1 MVEFVCNPQYLHLKP
16 TNRYHERASLE
27 YQPVLSV
34 SVGGREPSGNVWII
48 THNLGVTT
56 LIGIQVTIQKLSQR
70 QKIQHSIDTF
80 PREHVQKR
88 GDFCESLFGKYAP
101 STVSQCVG
109 GQILRFNLAHAQL
122 NLATSVVDHGFLF
135 SPPIPV
141 WNININIVTINNRNN
156 RNKIVTEKGRRGYM
170 DA

>member
-34 SVGGREPSGNVWII
+34 SVGGREPSGNVW
-48 THNLGVTT
+48 T

-80 PREHVQKR
+80 PREHVQKY
-88 GDFCESLFGKYAP
+88 C
-101 STVSQCVG
+101 
-109 GQILRFNLAHAQL
+109 I
-122 NLATSVVDHGFLF
+122 
-135 SPPIPV
+135 
-141 WNININIVTINNRNN
+141 W
-156 RNKIVTEKGRRGYM
+156 
-170 DA
+170 